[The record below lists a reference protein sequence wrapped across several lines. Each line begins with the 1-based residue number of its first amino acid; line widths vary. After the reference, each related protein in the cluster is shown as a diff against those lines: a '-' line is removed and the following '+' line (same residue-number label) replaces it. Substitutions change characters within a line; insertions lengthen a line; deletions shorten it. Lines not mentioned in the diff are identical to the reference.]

1 MYIEIKLD
9 DKWIKSSSVADK
21 YVKQEEN
28 EN

>member
-1 MYIEIKLD
+1 MYLEIKLD
-9 DKWIKSSSVADK
+9 DKWIKSSSLAGK